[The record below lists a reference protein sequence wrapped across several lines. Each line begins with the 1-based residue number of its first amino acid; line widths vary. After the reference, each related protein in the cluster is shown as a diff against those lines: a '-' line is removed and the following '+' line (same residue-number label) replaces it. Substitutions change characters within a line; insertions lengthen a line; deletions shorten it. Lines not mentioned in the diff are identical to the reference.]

1 MYETVHWINTL
12 HEYDQIFLCFVFN
25 SCMPESTEWS
35 FSSCCPS
42 KNNRADWYTTTSP
55 TPSPRS
61 KETLHW
67 GTTRWERVR
76 TAGISGGI
84 KSAILL
90 HSPKWNLTGEGLL
103 LAQFIWQQSCKTF
116 GRWQQ
121 LLQNI
126 ETTLLFLWVDA
137 LFLNYDWLDLLAACF
152 PYPQSFMKNSSAFR
166 SKSKEMTRACY

>member
-1 MYETVHWINTL
+1 MYEPIHWINTL
-12 HEYDQIFLCFVFN
+12 YAYYQIFLCSVFN
-25 SCMPESTEWS
+25 FCMPESTERS

-42 KNNRADWYTTTSP
+42 KNNHADWYTATSP

-67 GTTRWERVR
+67 GTTGWERVR

-90 HSPKWNLTGEGLL
+90 HSPKWNLAIERFL

-137 LFLNYDWLDLLAACF
+137 LFLNCDLLDSLAACF
-152 PYPQSFMKNSSAFR
+152 PYPQPFVKKSSAFR
-166 SKSKEMTRACY
+166 SKRWQ

>member
-12 HEYDQIFLCFVFN
+12 RAYYQIFLCFVFN
-25 SCMPESTEWS
+25 FRMPESTEWS

-42 KNNRADWYTTTSP
+42 KNNRADWYAATSP
-55 TPSPRS
+55 TPPPRS

-90 HSPKWNLTGEGLL
+90 HSPKWNVAGEGLL
-103 LAQFIWQQSCKTF
+103 LAQFIGQQPCRTF

-121 LLQNI
+121 LLQAHPLVSLSGCTVLKLWLAWFI
-126 ETTLLFLWVDA
+126 GGLLSIPSILHREEQCV
-137 LFLNYDWLDLLAACF
+137 
-152 PYPQSFMKNSSAFR
+152 QV
-166 SKSKEMTRACY
+166 KEMTGVCYWLV